1 MRITVLGGLGAWPT
15 AEQSCS
21 GFLVEDAGFRLL
33 VDPGYATL
41 QPLLARV
48 PAARVD
54 AVYVS
59 HGHPDHC
66 ADLQPLL
73 RARVLA
79 DRSGPPLPV
88 YAPAG
93 ALDRLLAVDEPGL
106 VDGAYRLAAL
116 VPGVGFDLGP
126 FRVDT
131 WSLPHWVPNVGAR
144 FTGRAAVLAYTG
156 DTGSSPDL
164 VELARDADLLIAEAT
179 YPVEIPDRHAGNL
192 SSAAEVGRY
201 AAAAGARR
209 VLLTHLWPG
218 TDPAE
223 AVAAARRGYAGPV
236 DVAVPSLVRTVGR

>member
-15 AEQSCS
+15 AEQACS
-21 GFLVEDAGFRLL
+21 GFLVEHDGFRMLI
-33 VDPGYATL
+33 DPGYATL
-41 QPLLARV
+41 QPLLARI

-88 YAPAG
+88 HAPAG
-93 ALDRLLAVDEPGL
+93 SLDRLLAVDEPGL
-106 VDGAYRLAAL
+106 VEPAYAARPFA
-116 VPGVGFDLGP
+116 PGDSFPIGP
-126 FRVDT
+126 FAVTT
-131 WSLPHWVPNVGAR
+131 WSLPHWVPNAGAR
-144 FTGRAAVLAYTG
+144 FTGPGGVLAHTG
-156 DTGSSPDL
+156 DTGPSPDL
-164 VELARDADLLIAEAT
+164 VDLARDADLLIAEAT
-179 YPVEIPDRHAGNL
+179 YPVAVPDRHAGNL

-201 AAAAGARR
+201 ASAAGARR

-218 TDPAE
+218 TDPAL
-223 AVAAARRGYAGPV
+223 ALAATRQAYAGPV
-236 DVAVPSLVRTVGR
+236 EVARPGLVCGIGV